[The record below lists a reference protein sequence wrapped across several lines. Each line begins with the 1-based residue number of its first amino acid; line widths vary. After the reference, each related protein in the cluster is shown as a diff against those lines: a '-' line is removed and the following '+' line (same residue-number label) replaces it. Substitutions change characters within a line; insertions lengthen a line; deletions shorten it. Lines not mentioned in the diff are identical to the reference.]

1 MSMHVSS
8 DFIVVILFHQVF
20 RCREIMMANNFRPP
34 SGGNPKKRRRTSTPI
49 SNVELAP
56 PPLGSND
63 TVFATN
69 PFDDYPSNVS
79 MPLGSPSGPM
89 GMPGGHGMLPMGG
102 PMLMHGSTLG
112 NYGPM
117 VGHIGP
123 GPNVSMF
130 GPCGPMFNCGP
141 GIPTSCSMSGPNLCN
156 RPMHSPM
163 PQSISAPGSVS
174 PHRST
179 QGSGPGTPVGP
190 LSGGLIG
197 PHGPSSVGPPIGHQ
211 GMSCHVPPGP
221 SSHPNMV
228 LGPMT
233 STSNERLY
241 PPGHPI
247 IFNPQNPSA
256 PPIYPCGI
264 CRREVGD
271 NDQAILC
278 ESGCNFWF
286 HRVCTG
292 LAEPAFHFLTQGEVI
307 ECSFIEKIFNWLLYG
322 ARLAN

>member
-1 MSMHVSS
+1 
-8 DFIVVILFHQVF
+8 
-20 RCREIMMANNFRPP
+20 MANNFRPP

-49 SNVELAP
+49 SGHELAP
-56 PPLGSND
+56 LSLGSND

-69 PFDDYPSNVS
+69 PFDDFPSGVS
-79 MPLGSPSGPM
+79 LPLGSPSGLM
-89 GMPGGHGMLPMGG
+89 VMPGGPGMMPMGG
-102 PMLMHGSTLG
+102 PMLMHGSPMG

-117 VGHIGP
+117 GGHVP
-123 GPNVSMF
+123 MF
-130 GPCGPMFNCGP
+130 GPCGPVFNCGP
-141 GIPTSCSMSGPNLCN
+141 GIPTSCSSMS

-163 PQSISAPGSVS
+163 PQSQSAPGSVS
-174 PHRST
+174 PHRSA

-190 LSGGLIG
+190 LSGGLVG
-197 PHGPSSVGPPIGHQ
+197 PHGPNSVGPPSGHQ
-211 GMSCHVPPGP
+211 GMGCHVPAGP

-233 STSNERLY
+233 AISNERLY
-241 PPGHPI
+241 PPGQPI

-264 CRREVGD
+264 CRKEVGD
-271 NDQAILC
+271 HDQAILC

-292 LAEPAFHFLTQGEVI
+292 LAEPAFHFLTQE
-307 ECSFIEKIFNWLLYG
+307 IFAEWVCDKCF
-322 ARLAN
+322 LAKDVPLVKLKP